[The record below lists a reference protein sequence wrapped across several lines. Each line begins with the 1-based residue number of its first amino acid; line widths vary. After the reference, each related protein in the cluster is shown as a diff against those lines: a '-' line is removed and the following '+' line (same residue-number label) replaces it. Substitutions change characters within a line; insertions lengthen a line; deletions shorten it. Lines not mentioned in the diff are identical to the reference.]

1 MNLEAQARMMEN
13 GKRFVWWSTPESR
26 AAGRIS
32 VLAIAETFFA
42 VALYW
47 WIAFHFDTHLHLVTS
62 LLVAPLLLL
71 RSEKSIEVGV
81 DWFLRDWFD
90 FEHYEE
96 WSRVRKAMWLGVPAF
111 TRLCWQLVG
120 RQPSGPC
127 LASGPNRPG
136 AVSSRRIDRSNRWP
150 VGPCDWNS
158 YGWGWG
164 WVCGKGHHDPAGGNL
179 TVSRSRRHQIS
190 T

>member
-96 WSRVRKAMWLGVPAF
+96 WSRVRKAMWLGVPALPAF
-111 TRLCWQLVG
+111 AGSWWAG
-120 RQPSGPC
+120 SH
-127 LASGPNRPG
+127 LAHAWLPDQS
-136 AVSSRRIDRSNRWP
+136 
-150 VGPCDWNS
+150 
-158 YGWGWG
+158 
-164 WVCGKGHHDPAGGNL
+164 GKGHRDPAGGNL